1 MVTHHVLVA
10 APISVAV
17 SVGTAVL
24 RITRRDELPAALAQR
39 TKPVVIENDEI
50 ERRLSTLERWRTTR
64 FFGWL
69 IAALIALAIAQQ
81 YKLDFGWSLNWK
93 IDRLDG
99 KITLTPP
106 QRP

>member
-24 RITRRDELPAALAQR
+24 RVTRRDDLPSALAQR
-39 TKPVVIENDEI
+39 TKPVVIENDELA
-50 ERRLSTLERWRTTR
+50 RRLSVLERWRTTR
-64 FFGWL
+64 FFHCL
-69 IAALIALAIAQQ
+69 IAALVALAIAQQ

-93 IDRLDG
+93 LDRLDG
-99 KITLTPP
+99 KITLTPT